1 MGLTH
6 MQYAQTANR
15 EHELQFGMNPH
26 SCISFLWM
34 DGWAKRF
41 SGQARRLDQPP
52 ASGREAPS
60 RERGC
65 PFPGEWPSFRPI
77 PFAFFFAFLLLFF
90 AFFCFFVAFFLLFFC
105 FFPQFFAIFDTEV
118 SQIEGPQFGSGT
130 SPVGAPPPHLYL
142 LPLPSPPFPSLPPS
156 PPFPSLPLPSPP
168 FPSLPLPSPPHPLN
182 PSPSLSSFYPS
193 LPFPPPTPPPPLP
206 LAHRSLDCA
215 LWSSSLQTP
224 LLKNC
229 AMRMFWVKGGALG
242 VSQISHCRTSCT
254 PAPCNVCL
262 ATATT

>member
-65 PFPGEWPSFRPI
+65 PFPGERPSFRPI
-77 PFAFFFAFLLLFF
+77 PFAFFCFSF
-90 AFFCFFVAFFLLFFC
+90 AFFCFFFSFCCFFLLFSSV
-105 FFPQFFAIFDTEV
+105 FAIFDTEV
-118 SQIEGPQFGSGT
+118 SQNWRSPIWIGDLPGRRAT
-130 SPVGAPPPHLYL
+130 SPLVP
-142 LPLPSPPFPSLPPS
+142 PSPPFPSLPPS
-156 PPFPSLPLPSPP
+156 LPSPPFPLPSPP
-168 FPSLPLPSPPHPLN
+168 FPSFPPFPSLPLLLLPHPLN

-193 LPFPPPTPPPPLP
+193 LPFLLLPLPLPLP

-229 AMRMFWVKGGALG
+229 AMACFE
-242 VSQISHCRTSCT
+242 
-254 PAPCNVCL
+254 
-262 ATATT
+262 

>member
-6 MQYAQTANR
+6 MQYVQTANR

-77 PFAFFFAFLLLFF
+77 PFAFFLLFFCFFFAFLLLFF
-90 AFFCFFVAFFLLFFC
+90 LLFSSVFC
-105 FFPQFFAIFDTEV
+105 DFWHRSIPNWRSPIWIGDLPGRRA
-118 SQIEGPQFGSGT
+118 T
-130 SPVGAPPPHLYL
+130 SPLVP
-142 LPLPSPPFPSLPPS
+142 PSPPFPSLPPS